1 MTRRIFLIAG
11 LVSLPCVVHA
21 GGLVYADSSFGISL
35 KLPPGWEMTSEE
47 IEVGMSSVG
56 FERGYLY
63 ARLIFTDVP
72 EDEQGT
78 LSSAECLEA
87 MTVEMGYGEEGGQV
101 IGEGKVKLA
110 GLWGAERTY
119 RDSGDETK
127 GVSRVIAA
135 TDGYRVVVVV
145 FNHDGVLSFTKKDRT
160 YMKEFLKGIKL
171 LDIR

>member
-1 MTRRIFLIAG
+1 MILASVVSVPSIA
-11 LVSLPCVVHA
+11 LA
-21 GGLVYADSSFGISL
+21 GGLVYADSSFGVSI
-35 KLPPGWEMTSEE
+35 KLPPGWEITSEE
-47 IEVGMSSVG
+47 TELGMTSVG

-87 MTVEMGYGEEGGQV
+87 LVAEMGYGEESILV
-101 IGEGKVKLA
+101 GEGKIKVA
-110 GLWGAERTY
+110 GIWGRERTY
-119 RDSGDETK
+119 RDTGEETK
-127 GVSRVIAA
+127 GVSRIIAA
-135 TDGYRVVVVV
+135 TDGYRLIAVV
-145 FNHDGVLSFTKKDRT
+145 FNHDGALSFTKKDRV